1 MRKKVSEEYG
11 ELLHYTTAA
20 GLSGIVNSECLWA
33 IHASFLNDSEEIRH
47 FFNHRLVYLI
57 RAAAVE
63 FLEEL
68 ERDPKVASEI
78 NREGGVDTIAEKQA
92 IVIAN
97 KLREHFLS
105 ANKAY
110 VFSLCAPGDEQ
121 TRKNGLLS
129 QWRGYGQDGGYAI
142 VFDTRALENF
152 FEEENNRNLYK
163 HFECGDVFYH
173 GVDHE
178 DQPSGPEVQK
188 WEETLREIIS
198 CTIKESTFPESIEL
212 DRVITSLAC
221 LYKHRGFQEEREV
234 RVVALTATIKEF
246 ELAYGK
252 PSVLPV
258 KPVKTYLR
266 NGMPIPYIE
275 LFAKPK
281 EAQRSSQLPI
291 KEVII
296 GPHSDSG
303 RRKEAVKQLMEAN
316 GYSVK
321 VTCSEIPYIG
331 R

>member
-1 MRKKVSEEYG
+1 MRKKVSEEYE

-20 GLSGIVNSECLWA
+20 GLSGIVNSDCLWA

-47 FFNHRLVYLI
+47 FFNHRLVDI
-57 RAAAVE
+57 TRTVAVKY
-63 FLEEL
+63 LEEL
-68 ERDPKVASEI
+68 ERDPKAASEI
-78 NREGGVDTIAEKQA
+78 NREGGVDIIAEKQA

-97 KLREHFLS
+97 KLRDHFLS
-105 ANKAY
+105 ANKPY
-110 VFSLCAPGDEQ
+110 LFSLCAPGDEQ
-121 TRKNGLLS
+121 TRRNGLLS

-142 VFDTRALENF
+142 VFDTRGLENF

-173 GVDHE
+173 GVDNE
-178 DQPSGPEVQK
+178 TQPSGSEVQE

-198 CTIKESTFPESIEL
+198 CTIRENTTSESNEI
-212 DRVITSLAC
+212 DRVVTSLAC

-234 RVVALTATIKEF
+234 RVVAVTATIKEI
-246 ELAYGK
+246 EIADGK
-252 PSVLPV
+252 LPVLPV

-266 NGMPIPYIE
+266 KGMPIPYIE

-281 EAQRSSQLPI
+281 EAQRSTQLPI
-291 KEVII
+291 KEIII
-296 GPHSDSG
+296 GPHPDSD